1 MMAALQG
8 GLAMEPGSPRATG
21 APGGDAHVLTALL
34 LGHQFQG
41 EAQGPRHQK
50 HTSSASHGFL
60 PFMFY
65 EPFIKCKVT
74 YEKTHV
80 S

>member
-1 MMAALQG
+1 M
-8 GLAMEPGSPRATG
+8 
-21 APGGDAHVLTALL
+21 LTALL

-74 YEKTHV
+74 YEKTHL